1 VCQYVFVL
9 PLSEVSGVRKSVDD
23 EWRSPVADAVGEPW
37 DIVPG
42 CLRFWRSSAVHVFV
56 LPPGSD
62 HRGVLYARFAPYNAP
77 AGLRLRQGAEL
88 GELLGAAGAAV
99 AGVVR
104 SRSGAAV
111 ERVSTPLGDMAA
123 CVLRRVGGEEL
134 DADDLTAGDARAW
147 GLALADFHRT
157 AWDVAG
163 PAAPRPEPEPARAA
177 DAFAALAA
185 HARGHGDAELALA
198 AGHVGGLYAGLDPGP
213 LVFGHGDFEL
223 DNLRWSGGQAA
234 CFDLDEA
241 GVMPAPAD
249 VASAVRDL
257 LGPRPGSPQH
267 PRLLA
272 AFLDGYRFGSGRA
285 ISPEELLLHRAF
297 FAAGQVLEA
306 PAVLDLHPAGTG
318 WLPDLAASLVRH
330 YAGERAII
338 LATAAVAP

>member
-1 VCQYVFVL
+1 MCQYVFVL
-9 PLSEVSGVRKSVDD
+9 PLSEISGMRKSVDD
-23 EWRSPVADAVGEPW
+23 GWRSPVADAVGERW
-37 DIVPG
+37 DIAPG
-42 CLRFWRSSAVHVFV
+42 GLRFWRSSSVHVFV

-62 HRGVLYARFAPYNAP
+62 NRGVLYARCAPYNGT

-99 AGVVR
+99 AGLVR

-123 CVLRRVGGEEL
+123 CVLHRVEGGEL
-134 DADDLTAGDARAW
+134 DADELTAGDARAW
-147 GLALADFHRT
+147 GLALAGFHRT
-157 AWDVAG
+157 AGDMG
-163 PAAPRPEPEPARAA
+163 SSAAPRPDPIRAA

-185 HARGHGDAELALA
+185 NARGHGDAELASA
-198 AGHVGGLYAGLDPGP
+198 AGHMGGLYMRLDPGP

-267 PRLLA
+267 PELLA
-272 AFLDGYRFGSGRA
+272 AFLDGYLLGSGRA
-285 ISPEELLLHRAF
+285 ISREELLLHRAF
-297 FAAGQVLEA
+297 FAAEQVLEA

-330 YAGERAII
+330 YAGERTII
-338 LATAAVAP
+338 LATAAVVP